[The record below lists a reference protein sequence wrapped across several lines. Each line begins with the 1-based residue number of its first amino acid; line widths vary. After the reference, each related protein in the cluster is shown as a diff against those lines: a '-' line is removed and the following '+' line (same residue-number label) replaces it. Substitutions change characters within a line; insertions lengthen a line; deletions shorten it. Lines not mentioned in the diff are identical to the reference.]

1 MGAEHTPLLVSNRGL
16 SDFCAFGRPTSD
28 EKIQMKWVHI
38 SSSAGT
44 PREESGVLD
53 IVTATVRGGID
64 YITRLN
70 LAGQTGHR
78 DMCWF
83 EEVVKWR
90 CAWTV
95 TSFLSSSF
103 HGGSH
108 FIATVASMA

>member
-44 PREESGVLD
+44 PRAESGVLD

-78 DMCWF
+78 HVLVRRSREM
-83 EEVVKWR
+83 EVRMDCDLVSIIIIPWR
-90 CAWTV
+90 
-95 TSFLSSSF
+95 
-103 HGGSH
+103 
-108 FIATVASMA
+108 